1 MVKEKKMS
9 ENDRER
15 RRENSSQAALLLMD
29 CSLAIS
35 ELLWAVSLLIYLFFQ
50 RKSKMLDSNSAM
62 VKGAKRLFDYLRD
75 TFLNMTDPI

>member
-15 RRENSSQAALLLMD
+15 RRGNSSQAALLLMD

-35 ELLWAVSLLIYLFFQ
+35 EFLVGSL
-50 RKSKMLDSNSAM
+50 
-62 VKGAKRLFDYLRD
+62 
-75 TFLNMTDPI
+75 P